1 MSVTGF
7 YNGNVQVPVSQALAG
22 TGVTKIGD
30 TASNDSQTLASVAF
44 CNDNAGTV
52 TCQLRWYDAANAVE
66 HLVWQGPVETKKS
79 VVLDNLPLRLV
90 AGDEIRAVGNTGVT
104 VTLVYIMNFAL
115 SR

>member
-1 MSVTGF
+1 MSVVGN
-7 YNGNVQVPVSQALAG
+7 YAGNVQIPVSQSLSG
-22 TGVTKIGD
+22 TGTTKIGD
-30 TASNDSQTLASVAF
+30 AVSDDSLTLASVGF

-52 TCQLRWYDAANAVE
+52 NCQLRWYDAANAVE